1 MPLKLAGVSRLS
13 NHYMFVD
20 QTVVKQAVKQQLDL
34 VNGIIAGSVRV
45 VEPGKWSFLE
55 RALETVLQKLTLT
68 L

>member
-20 QTVVKQAVKQQLDL
+20 QTGVKQAVKQQLDL

-45 VEPGKWSFLE
+45 VEPGEWSFLE